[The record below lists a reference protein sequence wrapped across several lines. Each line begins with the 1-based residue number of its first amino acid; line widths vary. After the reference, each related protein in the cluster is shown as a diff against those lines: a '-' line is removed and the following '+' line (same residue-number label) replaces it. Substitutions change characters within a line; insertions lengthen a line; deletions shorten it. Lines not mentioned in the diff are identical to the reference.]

1 MFDYSFILPLYH
13 KENLNSLKD
22 SIDSIINQTIPPK
35 EILITID
42 NISNP
47 SHINL
52 IKEYKEKKIKI
63 LIYRGKGGLGGVLA
77 KGVLASNT
85 EIILRQDSDD
95 ISITNRASKQ
105 IKHLI
110 NTNADIVSSNI
121 REFIHTPGDLIKNL
135 RKSNMNKNNYFLRNP
150 INHMSVAFKKRSIV
164 KYGNYKP
171 LKNFEDWYL
180 WLRAI
185 KHNSKLEIMNETL
198 VYARLGKKFY
208 NKRHGLKYY
217 LTELKAMYCF
227 LKEDLIPIKYFL
239 LNIFLRLFV
248 RLLPLIFTNFV
259 YKQLRSK

>member
-1 MFDYSFILPLYH
+1 MFEYSFILPLYH
-13 KENLNSLKD
+13 KEHLNSLRD
-22 SIDSIINQTIPPK
+22 SIDSMINQTIPPK
-35 EILITID
+35 EILIIID

-77 KGVLASNT
+77 KGVISSKT

-95 ISITNRASKQ
+95 ISIKNRASKQ
-105 IKHLI
+105 IKCFI
-110 NTNADIVSSNI
+110 NTNADIVCSNI
-121 REFIHTPGDLIKNL
+121 REFMHVPGDLIKNL
-135 RKSNMNKNNYFLRNP
+135 KKSNINKNNYFIRNP
-150 INHMSVAFKKRSIV
+150 INHMSVAFKRSSII

-185 KHNSKLEIMNETL
+185 NLKCKIEIINETL
-198 VYARLGKKFY
+198 VYARLGNKFY

-217 LTELKAMYCF
+217 FTELCAMYF
-227 LKEDLIPIKYFL
+227 FSKKGLIPLKYFF
-239 LNIFLRLFV
+239 LNIIIRFFV
-248 RLLPLIFTNFV
+248 RLSPLVFTNFF
-259 YKQLRSK
+259 YKHLREK

>member
-1 MFDYSFILPLYH
+1 MFEYSCIIPLYH
-13 KENLNSLKD
+13 KDNLNALKE
-22 SIDSIINQTIPPK
+22 SIDSIINQTVPPK
-35 EILITID
+35 EILIIID

-47 SHINL
+47 THLNL
-52 IKEYKEKKIKI
+52 IKGYKEKKIKI
-63 LIYRGKGGLGGVLA
+63 LFYKGKGGLGGVLA
-77 KGVLASNT
+77 KGVFSSNT

-95 ISITNRASKQ
+95 ISIKNRARTQ
-105 IKHLI
+105 IQHLK

-135 RKSNMNKNNYFLRNP
+135 RKSNMNKNNYFIRNP
-150 INHMSVAFKKRSIV
+150 INHMSVAFKKSSII

-185 KHNSKLEIMNETL
+185 KLKSKIEIMDETL
-198 VYARLGKKFY
+198 VNARLGNKFY

-217 LTELKAMYCF
+217 FTELKAMYLF
-227 LKEDLIPIKYFL
+227 LKEDLIPLKIFC

-248 RLLPLIFTNFV
+248 RLLPLIFTNFI
-259 YKQLRSK
+259 YKQLRGK